1 LGIRTLMLQEV
12 SLMEAFAR
20 AIFAVVGLT
29 LATGGVLAV
38 MAFLSGR
45 D

>member
-1 LGIRTLMLQEV
+1 MLQEV
-12 SLMEAFAR
+12 SLLEVFAR

-29 LATGGVLAV
+29 VATGGVLTV